1 MKVTATTTSS
11 WALRE
16 TLKETLRGP
25 DLDFPMG

>member
-1 MKVTATTTSS
+1 MTATTTSS

-16 TLKETLRGP
+16 TLKETLREP